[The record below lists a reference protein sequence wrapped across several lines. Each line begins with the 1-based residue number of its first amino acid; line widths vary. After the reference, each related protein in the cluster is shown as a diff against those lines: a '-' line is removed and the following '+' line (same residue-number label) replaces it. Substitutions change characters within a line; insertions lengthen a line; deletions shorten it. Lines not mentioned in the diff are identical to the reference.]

1 VEAKMKKIKR
11 AYATPKATR
20 VKLVVKNAILGTC
33 HTSPV
38 LTPQRVLSC
47 EFELSCWTP

>member
-1 VEAKMKKIKR
+1 MKKEKR
-11 AYATPKATR
+11 VYSAPKATR

-38 LTPQRVLSC
+38 LTPQRVQSC
-47 EFELSCWTP
+47 VYELSCWTP